1 MQPQI
6 PGMDPRKFLAP
17 EILYGVGSR
26 FRAGAY
32 AANIGIRRALLVSD
46 AGVIAAGWMEQVRE
60 SLARAGVESVLFDG
74 VSPNPRTHECQA
86 GRERYLAE
94 ACDGI
99 VVVGGGSP
107 MDCAKAIGILAVNEG
122 CIRDF
127 EGVDTIPTPCPPLIC
142 IPSTSGSSADV
153 SQFCIINDIDRH
165 VKMAIVSRILV
176 PDVSLIDPETTCT
189 MDAELTAATGLDALT
204 HAAEALVSNARS
216 SLTDLHAKEAIRLV
230 WNNLVGAIEH
240 PENLE
245 YRHQMSLA
253 SLNAGLAFSNA
264 SLGAVHAMAHALGG
278 LLDMP
283 HGECNA
289 ILLPHVVERNF
300 ETAEQGYRAMA
311 AAMDIAEQTLSAP
324 ACKARLLESIR
335 TLQRQAGIPP
345 RLGDC
350 GVKPED
356 LAALAK
362 VAEQDA
368 CLVTNPCDLDADE
381 LENLYARAL

>member
-1 MQPQI
+1 
-6 PGMDPRKFLAP
+6 MDPRKFLAP

-32 AANIGIRRALLVSD
+32 ATNIGISRALLVSD
-46 AGVIAAGWMEQVRE
+46 PGVIAAGWMEQVRE
-60 SLARAGVESVLFDG
+60 SLIQSGIESVLFDG
-74 VSPNPRTHECQA
+74 VSPNPRTHECQE

-122 CIRDF
+122 DIRDF
-127 EGVDTIPTPCPPLIC
+127 EGVDTIPTPCPPQIC
-142 IPSTSGSSADV
+142 IPTTSGSSADV
-153 SQFCIINDIDRH
+153 SQFCIINDTGRR

-189 MDAELTAATGLDALT
+189 MDAGLTAATGLDALT
-204 HAAEALVSNARS
+204 HAAEAIVSNARS
-216 SLTDLHAKEAIRLV
+216 ALTDLHAQEAIRLI
-230 WNNLVGAIEH
+230 WNNLVGAIEQ

-245 YRHQMSLA
+245 YRNQMSLA

-278 LLDMP
+278 FLDMP

-300 ETAEQGYRAMA
+300 DAEEAGYRAMA
-311 AAMDIAEQTLSAP
+311 AAMDIPQQTLSAP

-335 TLQRQAGIPP
+335 SLQRQAGITQC
-345 RLGDC
+345 LGDC
-350 GVKPED
+350 GVSPGD

-362 VAEQDA
+362 VAELDA
-368 CLVTNPCDLDADE
+368 CLVTNPCELDVDE
-381 LENLYARAL
+381 LEKIYARAL